1 MNSKNEFLHCDGTFK
16 CKSALDKGAHA
27 HEDEKSAKDKVRALG
42 QSKLSIIRVS
52 KKDNLKK

>member
-42 QSKLSIIRVS
+42 QSKL
-52 KKDNLKK
+52 